1 MTAIRRRGGSRS
13 SANFGKPLLEFQEE
27 LGPIARWGGQFTLAM
42 AIVFLFQAAGP
53 YIPNPMAYLIM
64 IGGLSVLLLAP
75 GRVTLRMPVSI
86 SVLLMVGWIAASLT
100 WSDSPAST
108 QLVLLRAVPTL
119 IGVILIVGLMDARHI
134 GASLL
139 WAVRGV
145 VLLSLIVTVTMPST
159 RIHLDSQTGE
169 PSLDGW
175 HALFPHKNIMAPFLV
190 FAIPTILTFDRTVL
204 IKIGTLTGIGVLLIG
219 SDSVTGWASA
229 VLVFGIWVWL
239 QFFKNLDV
247 RNSSVF
253 TVASV
258 VFGIFTVGAAAA
270 SLADIVD
277 ASGKDVTFSGRTFI
291 WQATI
296 NAILDQ
302 PFVGFG
308 FGGVFGFDP
317 ITPRTAA
324 IWRDVGFTVPHA
336 HNGILDVILQL
347 GLVGA
352 GIYLLLWF
360 SVLIGSVRML
370 NRQPQIAEWILSVV
384 LGQFFISLSEN
395 VFLGAGWLA
404 IIIMFRLLLLR
415 KRGLSLDIAERPARE
430 RTPLQAAVVG
440 VGQQIIGN
448 PSSDAPAWSAGSET
462 NGNGGRGPRNGG
474 GNAPGRGTGPR

>member
-1 MTAIRRRGGSRS
+1 MTAIRRRGGTRS
-13 SANFGKPLLEFQEE
+13 GAHFGKPLLEFQEE
-27 LGPIARWGGQFTLAM
+27 LGPVARFGAQWTLAI
-42 AIVFLFQAAGP
+42 AIIFMFQAAGP
-53 YIPNPMAYLIM
+53 YIPSAMAYM
-64 IGGLSVLLLAP
+64 ILLGGLTVLLLAP
-75 GRVTLRMPVSI
+75 GKVTMRMPVSI
-86 SVLLMVGWIAASLT
+86 SVLLMVGWITASMM

-108 QLVLLRAVPTL
+108 QLVLMRSIPTL
-119 IGVILIVGLMDARHI
+119 LGVILIIGLLDARHI
-134 GASLL
+134 GSSLV
-139 WAVRGV
+139 WAIRFAVF
-145 VLLSLIVTVTMPST
+145 LSLIVTITMPST
-159 RIHLDSQTGE
+159 RIHLDAITGE

-190 FAIPTILTFDRTVL
+190 FAIPTILTFDRSVL
-204 IKIGTLTGIGVLLIG
+204 VKVATLSGIGVLLVG
-219 SDSVTGWASA
+219 SDSVTGLASA

-253 TVASV
+253 TVATL

-308 FGGVFGFDP
+308 FGGVLGFDP

-324 IWRDVGFTVPHA
+324 IWRDIGFTVPHA

-347 GLVGA
+347 GMVGA
-352 GIYLLLWF
+352 GFYLLLWF
-360 SVLIGSVRML
+360 SAFAGSIRML
-370 NRQPQIAEWILSVV
+370 NRQPQIAEWILSVM

-404 IIIMFRLLLLR
+404 VVVMFRLLLLR
-415 KRGLSLDIAERPARE
+415 KRGLSLDYAEKLDEPS
-430 RTPLQAAVVG
+430 PMQAAITTVSR
-440 VGQQIIGN
+440 QIIG
-448 PSSDAPAWSAGSET
+448 AGGSESNGKTT
-462 NGNGGRGPRNGG
+462 NGR
-474 GNAPGRGTGPR
+474 TGPR

>member
-1 MTAIRRRGGSRS
+1 MTAIRRRTGSRS
-13 SANFGKPLLEFQEE
+13 SAQFGKPLLEFQEE
-27 LGPIARWGGQFTLAM
+27 LGPVARFGGQFTLAM
-42 AIVFLFQAAGP
+42 AIIFLFQAAGP
-53 YIPNPMAYLIM
+53 YIPNAMAYLIM
-64 IGGLSVLLLAP
+64 IGGIAVLLLAP

-86 SVLLMVGWIAASLT
+86 SVLLMVGWMTASLT
-100 WSDSPAST
+100 WSDSPASS
-108 QLVLLRAVPTL
+108 QLVLFRVVPTL
-119 IGVILIVGLMDARHI
+119 IGVMLIIGLMDARYI
-134 GASLL
+134 GTSLV
-139 WAVRGV
+139 WAVRGAV
-145 VLLSLIVTVTMPST
+145 WLSLLVTVTMPST
-159 RIHLDSQTGE
+159 RVHLDSQTGE

-190 FAIPTILTFDRTVL
+190 FAIPTILTFDRSIL
-204 IKIGTLTGIGVLLIG
+204 LKAGTLMGIGVLLVG
-219 SDSVTGWASA
+219 SDSVTGLASA
-229 VLVFGIWVWL
+229 ALVFGIWIWL

-347 GLVGA
+347 GVIGA
-352 GIYLLLWF
+352 GFYLLLWL
-360 SVLIGSVRML
+360 SVLVGAIRML
-370 NRQPQIAEWILSVV
+370 KRQPQIAEWILSVV

-415 KRGLSLDIAERPARE
+415 KRGLSLDYAEQPARE
-430 RTPLQAAVVG
+430 RTPLYEAMTS
-440 VGQQIIGN
+440 VGQQIVGAN
-448 PSSDAPAWSAGSET
+448 TVSQQNAAT
-462 NGNGGRGPRNGG
+462 NGSSTNGSSRSR
-474 GNAPGRGTGPR
+474 

>member
-1 MTAIRRRGGSRS
+1 MTAIRRRVGGRS
-13 SANFGKPLLEFQEE
+13 SAQFGKPLLEFQEE
-27 LGPIARWGGQFTLAM
+27 LGPVARFGGQFTLAM
-42 AIVFLFQAAGP
+42 SIIFLFQAAGP

-64 IGGLSVLLLAP
+64 IGGLAVLLLAP
-75 GRVTLRMPVSI
+75 GRVTMRMPVSI
-86 SVLLMVGWIAASLT
+86 SVLLMFGWIAASLT
-100 WSDSPAST
+100 WSDSPASS
-108 QLVLLRAVPTL
+108 QLVLFRVVPTL
-119 IGVILIVGLMDARHI
+119 IGVILIIGLMDARYI
-134 GASLL
+134 GSSLV
-139 WAVRGV
+139 WAVRGAV
-145 VLLSLIVTVTMPST
+145 WLSLVVTVAMPST
-159 RIHLDSQTGE
+159 RVHLDSQTGE

-190 FAIPTILTFDRTVL
+190 FAIPTILTFDRSVFM
-204 IKIGTLTGIGVLLIG
+204 KAGTLLGIGVLLVG
-219 SDSVTGWASA
+219 SDSVTGLASA
-229 VLVFGIWVWL
+229 ALVFGIWIWL

-258 VFGIFTVGAAAA
+258 VLGIFTVGAAAA

-324 IWRDVGFTVPHA
+324 IWRDIGFTVPHP

-347 GLVGA
+347 GVIGA
-352 GIYLLLWF
+352 GFYILLWL
-360 SVLIGSVRML
+360 SVFVGSIRML
-370 NRQPQIAEWILSVV
+370 NSHPRIAEWIISVM

-404 IIIMFRLLLLR
+404 IIFMFRLLLLR
-415 KRGLSLDIAERPARE
+415 KQGLDLDYQEKPVRA
-430 RTPLQAAVVG
+430 RTPLQEAMSS
-440 VGQQIIGN
+440 VGQQIVGTN
-448 PSSDAPAWSAGSET
+448 NGSSSGAAT
-462 NGNGGRGPRNGG
+462 NGSRANGSTRPR
-474 GNAPGRGTGPR
+474 

>member
-1 MTAIRRRGGSRS
+1 MTAIRRRGRTRS
-13 SANFGKPLLEFQEE
+13 SGQFGRPLLEFQEE
-27 LGPIARWGGQFTLAM
+27 LGPVARFGGQFTLAM
-42 AIVFLFQAAGP
+42 SIIFLFQAAGP
-53 YIPNPMAYLIM
+53 YIPSPMAYLIM
-64 IGGLSVLLLAP
+64 LGGLTVLLLSP

-100 WSDSPAST
+100 WSDSPASS
-108 QLVLLRAVPTL
+108 QLVLFRVVPTL
-119 IGVILIVGLMDARHI
+119 IGVILIVGLMDARYI
-134 GASLL
+134 ASSLV
-139 WAVRGV
+139 WAVRGAV
-145 VLLSLIVTVTMPST
+145 WLSLVVTVAMPST

-190 FAIPTILTFDRTVL
+190 FAIPTILTFDRSIL
-204 IKIGTLTGIGVLLIG
+204 MKGGTLLGIGVLLVG
-219 SDSVTGWASA
+219 SDSVTGLASA
-229 VLVFGIWVWL
+229 ALVFGVWIWL

-258 VFGIFTVGAAAA
+258 VLGIFAVGAAAA

-296 NAILDQ
+296 NAILEQ
-302 PFVGFG
+302 PLVGYG

-317 ITPRTAA
+317 ITPLTAS
-324 IWRDVGFTVPHA
+324 IWRDIGFTVPHP

-352 GIYLLLWF
+352 AIFALLWF
-360 SVLIGSVRML
+360 SVLAGSIKML
-370 NRQPQIAEWILSVV
+370 NRQPRMADWMISVL

-404 IIIMFRLLLLR
+404 IIIMFRILLLR
-415 KRGLSLDIAERPARE
+415 KQGLSLDPEERPARP
-430 RTPLQAAVVG
+430 RTPLQEAMTS
-440 VGQQIIGN
+440 VGQQIVGTN
-448 PSSDAPAWSAGSET
+448 NGPPSTTTARGYNNGSNGSTT
-462 NGNGGRGPRNGG
+462 NGTSRPR
-474 GNAPGRGTGPR
+474 

>member
-1 MTAIRRRGGSRS
+1 MTAIRRRVGGRS
-13 SANFGKPLLEFQEE
+13 SAQFGKPLLEFQEE
-27 LGPIARWGGQFTLAM
+27 LGPVARFGGQFTLAM
-42 AIVFLFQAAGP
+42 SIIFLFQAAGP

-64 IGGLSVLLLAP
+64 IGGLAVLLLAP
-75 GRVTLRMPVSI
+75 GRVTMRMPVSI
-86 SVLLMVGWIAASLT
+86 SVLLMFFLIAASLT
-100 WSDSPAST
+100 WSDSPASS
-108 QLVLLRAVPTL
+108 QLVLFRVVPTL
-119 IGVILIVGLMDARHI
+119 IGVILIIGLMDARYI
-134 GASLL
+134 GSSLV
-139 WAVRGV
+139 WAVRGAV
-145 VLLSLIVTVTMPST
+145 WLSLVVTVAMPST
-159 RIHLDSQTGE
+159 RVHLDSQTGE

-190 FAIPTILTFDRTVL
+190 FAIPTILTFDRSVFM
-204 IKIGTLTGIGVLLIG
+204 KAGTLLGIGVLLVG
-219 SDSVTGWASA
+219 SDSVTGLASA
-229 VLVFGIWVWL
+229 ALVFGIWIWL

-258 VFGIFTVGAAAA
+258 VLGIFTVGAAAA

-324 IWRDVGFTVPHA
+324 IWRDIGFTVPHP

-347 GLVGA
+347 GVIGA
-352 GIYLLLWF
+352 GFYILLWL
-360 SVLIGSVRML
+360 SVFVGSIRML
-370 NRQPQIAEWILSVV
+370 NSHPRIAEWIISVM

-404 IIIMFRLLLLR
+404 IIFMFRLLLLR
-415 KRGLSLDIAERPARE
+415 KQGLDLDYQEKPVRA
-430 RTPLQAAVVG
+430 RTPLQEAMSS
-440 VGQQIIGN
+440 VGQQIVGTN
-448 PSSDAPAWSAGSET
+448 NGSSSGAAT
-462 NGNGGRGPRNGG
+462 NGSRANGSTRPR
-474 GNAPGRGTGPR
+474 